1 MRRLF
6 SSPLSPYAAKARIAL
21 YEKGLEFE
29 KINVLWDPVRGFAEK
44 PKEML
49 AINPKGQVPTLV
61 DGEIELYD
69 STVIFE
75 YLEERYPNPP
85 LYPKN
90 IAARARC
97 RLLED
102 FADTVLADAGRI
114 LRVEVFGKPD
124 AATRDQTAIGK
135 ADAVLHSAWSILDK
149 QFGDNEYLCDSFTVA
164 DIGCYALI
172 RMLRLI
178 VSVPDASWQ
187 RLHNWIGRMEDR
199 PSVQI
204 DLREVNESF
213 SALFAPRS
221 GSAY

>member
-44 PKEML
+44 PAEML

-61 DGEIELYD
+61 DGEIALYD
-69 STVIFE
+69 STIILE
-75 YLEERYPNPP
+75 YLEERYSNPP

-90 IAARARC
+90 IAARVQC

-124 AATRDQTAIGK
+124 PAARDQVAIGK
-135 ADAVLHSAWSILDK
+135 AHSVLHSAWSMLDK
-149 QFGDNEYLCDSFTVA
+149 QLGDNEYLCDSFTVA
-164 DIGCYALI
+164 DIGCYVHNRL
-172 RMLRLI
+172 LRFI
-178 VSVPDASWQ
+178 GTVPDASWQ
-187 RLHNWIGRMEDR
+187 LLHNWIGRMENR

-204 DLREVNESF
+204 DLPEVNESF
-213 SALFAPRS
+213 SALFVPRTVT
-221 GSAY
+221 

>member
-6 SSPLSPYAAKARIAL
+6 LSPLSPYAAKARIAL

-44 PKEML
+44 PGEML

-61 DGEIELYD
+61 DGEIALYD
-69 STVIFE
+69 STIIFE
-75 YLEERYPNPP
+75 YLEEKYPTPP

-90 IAARARC
+90 IAARVRC

-102 FADTVLADAGRI
+102 FADTVLADAGRT

-124 AATRDQTAIGK
+124 PATRDQAAVDK
-135 ADAVLHSAWSILDK
+135 ANAVLRSAWSMLDK
-149 QFGDNEYLCDSFTVA
+149 QLGDNEYLCDSFTVA

-172 RMLRLI
+172 RLLRFI
-178 VSVPDASWQ
+178 GTVPDASWQ
-187 RLHNWIGRMEDR
+187 RLCNWIGRMEKR
-199 PSVQI
+199 PSVRI
-204 DLREVNESF
+204 DLGEVNESF
-213 SALFAPRS
+213 SALFAPRPR
-221 GSAY
+221 SAD

>member
-29 KINVLWDPVRGFAEK
+29 KVNVLWDPVRGFAEK
-44 PKEML
+44 PAEML

-61 DGEIELYD
+61 DGEIALYD
-69 STVIFE
+69 STIIFE
-75 YLEERYPNPP
+75 YLEERYPSPP

-90 IAARARC
+90 IAARVQC
-97 RLLED
+97 RMLED

-124 AATRDQTAIGK
+124 PASRDQTAIGK
-135 ADAVLHSAWSILDK
+135 ADAVLRSAWSMLD
-149 QFGDNEYLCDSFTVA
+149 QRLGDNEYLCDSFTVA
-164 DIGCYALI
+164 DIGCYVHI
-172 RMLRLI
+172 RLLRFMGT
-178 VSVPDASWQ
+178 VPDADWQ
-187 RLHNWIGRMEDR
+187 RLHNWIGRMEKR

-204 DLREVNESF
+204 DLHEVNEAF
-213 SALFAPRS
+213 SGLFAPRS

>member
-29 KINVLWDPVRGFAEK
+29 KINVLWNPVRGFAEK
-44 PKEML
+44 PAEML
-49 AINPKGQVPTLV
+49 AINPKGQVPTLI
-61 DGEIELYD
+61 DGDIALYD
-69 STVIFE
+69 STIIFE

-85 LYPKN
+85 LYPKS
-90 IAARARC
+90 IEARVRC

-124 AATRDQTAIGK
+124 PATRDQAAIAK
-135 ADAVLHSAWSILDK
+135 ADAILRSAWSMLDK
-149 QFGDNEYLCDSFTVA
+149 QLGDNEYLCDSFTVA

-172 RMLRLI
+172 RLLRFI
-178 VSVPDASWQ
+178 GTVPDPSWQ
-187 RLHNWIGRMEDR
+187 RLNNWIGRVENR
-199 PSVQI
+199 RSVQI
-204 DLREVNESF
+204 DLREVNEAF
-213 SALFAPRS
+213 SALLAPRP
-221 GSAY
+221 GSAN